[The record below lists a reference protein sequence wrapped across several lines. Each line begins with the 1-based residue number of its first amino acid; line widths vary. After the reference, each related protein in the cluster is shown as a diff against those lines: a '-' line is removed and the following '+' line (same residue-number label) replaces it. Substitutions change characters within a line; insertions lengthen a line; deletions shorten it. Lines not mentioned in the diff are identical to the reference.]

1 MDREAPASPSAPAP
15 NAGRLDGLRNPP
27 KGYGARADD
36 FTLEYTRA
44 TVGEEPYKGTDS
56 YQFEDSPLFFGR
68 VREEREMA
76 SLFLKGQLCILHAQ
90 SGAGKTSI
98 LNARVIPRIE
108 ETGIHTVRLT
118 PQSDPLEAVRVASI
132 LQLIPPPECE
142 ADAIAAML
150 DFAPDLADQ
159 PLEVVLD
166 RFDAIESENPARRNL
181 LAAFEVSKL
190 SFDPYRHRGG
200 RTTPFF
206 CKLLAGAMDIRAY
219 WRHFHTF
226 FSFDEIGHGIEGD
239 LWKGATLREIHTLMS
254 SPHARAAHR
263 EWIEVLDLPEFGF
276 VQFFKHFWEKW
287 AEHQPGYALCL
298 VIDQF
303 EQIFTLY
310 TDDSLP
316 GVAEEDKPDWRL
328 RPSFFDELRR
338 LLKPFG
344 PHETVLPISVVLSM
358 RDEYI
363 GQLASVPDL
372 AAKRQTSRYRLDYL
386 TIADARAAI
395 QKPAEAFGYSYGD
408 EIYGEVINALKKE
421 DRFVEPAHIQIV
433 CDKIWQLFGAELTH
447 HPGKSIPQISY
458 DDFMKKTG
466 GTVRIQQEYFKEI
479 LEKFDAPDQLEILDM
494 LSDLLTQSSKR
505 NVVEYSTLVGGALRD
520 AGKRAALILDM
531 QASGIVRQEARMGS
545 QFVEIAHEF
554 LIDPLQSEIV
564 QHVNPSEKLFRFA
577 QRSVASAFATRGGT
591 AGPDLAQR
599 AENLTRNAVVAL
611 LENADRCHW
620 TPEVVDL
627 VIHAAIQKGLSVK
640 GFQDLFAIRQKTL
653 HHTAPPDERQED
665 VA

>member
-1 MDREAPASPSAPAP
+1 MTSPKAHTQGDGL
-15 NAGRLDGLRNPP
+15 GRLDVLNAPP
-27 KGYGARADD
+27 QGYGERAGD
-36 FTLEYTRA
+36 FPLEYTRA

-108 ETGIHTVRLT
+108 ETGVHAVRLT
-118 PQSDPLEAVRVASI
+118 PQSDPLEAVRVACI
-132 LQLIPPPECE
+132 LQLLPPPECE

-150 DFAPDLADQ
+150 EFAPDLKDK
-159 PLEVVLD
+159 PLEDVLD

-181 LAAFEVSKL
+181 LAAFEISKL
-190 SFDPYRHRGG
+190 WFDSYRYRGG

-206 CKLLAGAMDIRAY
+206 CKLLAGTMDIRTY

-226 FSFDEIGHGIEGD
+226 FSFDAIGTSIEED
-239 LWKGATLREIHTLMS
+239 AWKGATLGEIHALMT

-263 EWIEVLDLPEFGF
+263 EWLETLDLPEFGF
-276 VQFFKHFWEKW
+276 TQFFQHFWEKW
-287 AEHQPGYALCL
+287 ADHQQGYALCL

-310 TDDSLP
+310 TDDTQ
-316 GVAEEDKPDWRL
+316 GDVDEADKPDWRL

-338 LLKPFG
+338 LLKPEG
-344 PHETVLPISVVLSM
+344 PHQTVLPISVVLSM

-433 CDKIWQLFGAELTH
+433 CDKIWELFGSDLTH
-447 HPGKSIPQISY
+447 HPGKSMPQISFEE
-458 DDFMKKTG
+458 FMKKTG

-479 LEKFDAPDQLEILDM
+479 LEKFDRADQLEILDM

-505 NVVEYSTLVGGALRD
+505 NVVEYSNLVGGPLRD
-520 AGKRAALILDM
+520 ANKRAALILDM

-554 LIDPLQSEIV
+554 LIEPLQSEIV
-564 QHVNPSEKLFRFA
+564 HHVSQTEKLFRFA
-577 QRSVASAFATRGGT
+577 QRAVAGAFATRGAAAT
-591 AGPDLAQR
+591 RDLPDR
-599 AENLTRNAVVAL
+599 AENLTRNAVTAL
-611 LENADRCHW
+611 LENAERCYW
-620 TPEVVDL
+620 SPEVVDL
-627 VIHAAIQKGLSVK
+627 LVHAAIQKGLSVN
-640 GFQDLFAIRQKTL
+640 GFQKLFEIRARTL
-653 HHTAPPDERQED
+653 ESQSAPETELEGA
-665 VA
+665 V

>member
-1 MDREAPASPSAPAP
+1 MERHAPDTDVTHPTPV
-15 NAGRLDGLRNPP
+15 GRLAGLRTPP
-27 KGYGARADD
+27 TGYGARADD
-36 FTLEYTRA
+36 LALVYTRA
-44 TVGEEPYKGTDS
+44 SVGDEPYKGTDS

-150 DFAPDLADQ
+150 DFAPDLADK
-159 PLEVVLD
+159 PLEDVLD
-166 RFDAIESENPARRNL
+166 RFDNIESENPARRNL
-181 LAAFEVSKL
+181 LAAFEISKL
-190 SFDPYRHRGG
+190 WFDPYRYRGG

-206 CKLLAGAMDIRAY
+206 CKLLAGSMDIRSY
-219 WRHFHTF
+219 WRHFQMF
-226 FSFDEIGHGIEGD
+226 FSFDDIGQSIEDD
-239 LWKGATLREIHTLMS
+239 LWKGATLTEIHTLMS

-287 AEHQPGYALCL
+287 ADHQPGYALCL

-310 TDDSLP
+310 TDDAQSEM
-316 GVAEEDKPDWRL
+316 ADEDKPDWRL

-338 LLKPFG
+338 LLKPHG
-344 PHETVLPISVVLSM
+344 PHETILPISVVLSM

-386 TIADARAAI
+386 TISDARAAI

-408 EIYGEVINALKKE
+408 QIYSEVINALKKE

-433 CDKIWQLFGAELTH
+433 CDKIWELFGSSLTQ
-447 HPGKSIPQISY
+447 HPGKSLPKISY
-458 DDFMKKTG
+458 EDYMKKTG

-479 LEKFDAPDQLEILDM
+479 LEKFEPSDQLEILDM

-520 AGKRAALILDM
+520 MQKRAALILDM

-554 LIDPLQSEIV
+554 LIEPLQSEIV
-564 QHVNPSEKLFRFA
+564 QHVTQSEKLFRFA
-577 QRSVASAFATRGGT
+577 QRAVAGAFATRG
-591 AGPDLAQR
+591 ARASRDLAQR
-599 AENLTRNAVVAL
+599 AENLTRNAVIAL

-620 TPEVVDL
+620 TPDVVDL
-627 VIHAAIQKGLSVK
+627 LVHAAIQKGLSVR
-640 GFQDLFAIRQKTL
+640 GFEDLFAIRNTTRQPAPDGKDLQKG
-653 HHTAPPDERQED
+653 A
-665 VA
+665 A